1 MTGARFPVVIYH
13 NPDCGTSRN
22 TLALIR
28 ATGREPDIIEY
39 LKAGWTRPHLAGL
52 FAAAGVS
59 PREALREKEAAT
71 LAPAL
76 LAADASDDA
85 ILDAMVAHSVL
96 VQRPFVASPR
106 GVRLCRPKSEAVL
119 DLMDR
124 GLAADFIKED
134 GQVISASRRA

>member
-1 MTGARFPVVIYH
+1 MTGSRFPVVIYH

-22 TLALIR
+22 ALALIR
-28 ATGREPDIIEY
+28 ATGSEPDVVEY
-39 LKAGWTRPHLAGL
+39 LKSGWTRGHLQGL

-71 LAPAL
+71 LAPQL
-76 LAADASDDA
+76 LVGDVSDDT
-85 ILDAMVAHSVL
+85 ILVAMIAHPVL
-96 VQRPFVASPR
+96 VQRPFVASPK

-119 DLMDR
+119 NLMDR

-134 GQVISASRRA
+134 GQVIPATLS